1 MNYYKLDELCTDIID
16 CPHTSPKWLNEG
28 IPVIRNFN
36 LNKGR
41 IDMSNLSFVD
51 LETYKK
57 RITRANPEPNDII
70 ISREAPMGVVALMPE
85 NFTCCL
91 GQRLVLLKVDKKKVS
106 PLYLTYALLSNYV
119 QTQIKRI
126 DQTGS
131 IVSNLN
137 IPDLKSL
144 IIPVPE
150 SEYEIGEILN
160 VIDDKISNNNR
171 INAELESMAKTIYDY
186 WFTQFDFPDENGK
199 PYKSSG
205 GKMVWNEELKRVI
218 PEGWEVF
225 NVGDFCNIFTGKK
238 DVNQSLESGIYK
250 FYSCAPEYRYSNDML
265 YEGEAILISG
275 NGSYTGRT
283 IFINDAFDLYQR
295 TYACVNKT
303 DKDILLYIY
312 YSMKRFFVPKVSG
325 GTHGSAIPYIV
336 YDDIAKEKIAVNYNV
351 LSAYSNI
358 IKPIQ
363 NKILKNERENQQLAS
378 LRDWLL
384 PMLMNGQVGFE
395 S

>member
-1 MNYYKLDELCTDIID
+1 MSEIVKLRELIKINNGRDYKHLG
-16 CPHTSPKWLNEG
+16 NG
-28 IPVIRNFN
+28 NIPVYGSGGLMTTVDGYIYDGESILLPRKGT
-36 LNKGR
+36 LNNIMYVNGKFWTVDTMYWSTVN
-41 IDMSNLSFVD
+41 INKVYPKYLYCYLSLLD
-51 LETYKK
+51 LSSKDSGSTLPSMTFDAYYDLPIVLLSPEAQKK
-57 RITRANPEPNDII
+57 IGDLYFRIT
-70 ISREAPMGVVALMPE
+70 
-85 NFTCCL
+85 
-91 GQRLVLLKVDKKKVS
+91 
-106 PLYLTYALLSNYV
+106 
-119 QTQIKRI
+119 
-126 DQTGS
+126 
-131 IVSNLN
+131 
-137 IPDLKSL
+137 
-144 IIPVPE
+144 
-150 SEYEIGEILN
+150 
-160 VIDDKISNNNR
+160 DKISTNNR
-171 INAELESMAKTIYDY
+171 INSELESMAKTIYDY

-205 GKMVWNEELKRVI
+205 GKMVWNEELKREI
-218 PEGWEVF
+218 PEGWKVF

-250 FYSCAPEYRYSNDML
+250 FYSCAPKYRYSNDML

-351 LSAYSNI
+351 LSAYNKI

-395 S
+395 GE